1 MVQNNLGNP
10 QLEVTN
16 VEEVKDGLNHIVVDS
31 IQYGNQ
37 EMIMEK
43 NVSVTMKD
51 GEQLYIN
58 IFRPDKEGQFPVV
71 MSADTYG
78 KDNKPKITNMG
89 AAWPTLGAI
98 PTSSFTPEESPDPG
112 FWVPNDYV
120 VVKVALRGSAG
131 SNGVLS
137 PWSKRE
143 AEDYYEVIEWA
154 AQQNWS
160 NGNIGTNGV
169 SYLAVTQWW
178 VASLN
183 PPHLKAMIPWE
194 GLNDMYREVAFH
206 GGIPDTGFFRFWIQ
220 GIFARWTDNPNIED
234 LIQAQKDHPLFDE
247 FWKQRQAPLA
257 HITTPLL
264 TCASWSTQGLH
275 NRGSFEGFKQAS
287 SENKWLYVHGRKEWE
302 SYYARENLE
311 RQKEFFDYYLKE
323 EDNDWLETPHVI
335 YEVRDKL
342 YRGEFKNATQ
352 FPLPNTNYQALY
364 LNNSDMSLNNQSI
377 STGTVASYNSE
388 SNEEEL
394 RYTYT
399 FNQDTELVGNMKL
412 KLWVAAEEADDLDIF
427 AGIKKLDHKGN
438 EVHFPDF
445 NHIEKGQVATGWL
458 RASHRELDETKS
470 TIAQPW
476 HTHAHEQKV
485 TPNEIVPVE
494 IELLPSGTLFKKGE
508 ILVVVVKGNEIIKG
522 NSTPLPNMKTRYEH
536 EDTVNKGNHRV
547 YTGGDFDSHL
557 IIPVIE

>member
-1 MVQNNLGNP
+1 MINNNLGNP
-10 QLEVTN
+10 KLEVTN
-16 VEEVKDGLNHIVVDS
+16 VEEVKEGLNHIVVDS
-31 IQYGNQ
+31 VQYGNQ

-43 NVSVTMKD
+43 DVPVTMKD
-51 GEQLYIN
+51 GEILYVN
-58 IFRPDKEGQFPVV
+58 VFRPNKDDQFPVV

-89 AAWPTLGAI
+89 AAWPTLGSI

-154 AQQNWS
+154 AEQEWS

-206 GGIPDTGFFRFWIQ
+206 GGMPDTGFFRFWIQ
-220 GIFARWTDNPNIED
+220 GIFARWEDNPNIED
-234 LIQAQKDHPLFDE
+234 LIQAQKDHPLFDD

-257 HITTPLL
+257 NITIPLL

-275 NRGSFEGFKQAS
+275 NRGSFEGFKQAG

-335 YEVRDKL
+335 YEVRDKF
-342 YRGEFKNATQ
+342 YRGQFKTAEN

-364 LNNSDMSLNNQSI
+364 LNNSDMSLNDQSI
-377 STGTVASYNSE
+377 STDTVASYNSE
-388 SNEEEL
+388 SNEDEL

-399 FNQDTELVGNMKL
+399 FNKDTELVGNMKL
-412 KLWVAAEEADDLDIF
+412 KLWVAAEEADDLDLF
-427 AGIKKLDHKGN
+427 AGIKKLDRRGN

-476 HTHAHEQKV
+476 HTHEHEHKV
-485 TPNEIVPVE
+485 SPNEIVPVE

-508 ILVVVVKGNEIIKG
+508 SQVVVVKGNEIIKG

-536 EDTVNKGNHRV
+536 EDTVNKGNHLI
-547 YTGGDFDSHL
+547 YTGGDYDSHL
-557 IIPVIE
+557 IIPVSE

>member
-1 MVQNNLGNP
+1 MTSKLLGNP
-10 QLEVTN
+10 KLTVTDVN
-16 VEEVKDGLNHIVVDS
+16 DVKEGLNHIVVDS
-31 IQYGNQ
+31 VQFGNQ

-43 NVSVTMKD
+43 DVTVEMKD
-51 GEQLYIN
+51 GEKLYVN
-58 IFRPDKEGQFPVV
+58 IFRPNKEGQFPVV

-89 AAWPTLGAI
+89 ANWPTLGAI

-112 FWVPNDYV
+112 FWVPQDYV
-120 VVKVALRGSAG
+120 VIKVALRGSSK

-154 AQQNWS
+154 AQQEWS

-206 GGIPDTGFFRFWIQ
+206 GGIPDTGFYRFWIQ

-234 LIQAQKDHPLFDE
+234 LIQAQKDHPLFDD
-247 FWKQRQAPLA
+247 FWKQRQAPL
-257 HITTPLL
+257 HQIKTPILA
-264 TCASWSTQGLH
+264 CASWSTQGLH

-287 SENKWLYVHGRKEWE
+287 SEDKWLYIHGRKEWE

-311 RQKEFFDYYLKE
+311 RQKAFFDYYLKE
-323 EDNDWLETPHVI
+323 EDNDWKDTPTVT
-335 YEVRDKL
+335 YEVRDQF
-342 YRGEFKNATQ
+342 YRGEFKTATS
-352 FPLPNTNYQALY
+352 FPLPNTEYTPLY
-364 LNNSDMSLNNQSI
+364 LNGKELTLNQNAVSEEN
-377 STGTVASYNSE
+377 TTSYDSE
-388 SNEEEL
+388 NEKDEV
-394 RYTYT
+394 RFSYT
-399 FNQDTELVGNMKL
+399 FDKDTELVGNMNL
-412 KLWVAAEEADDLDIF
+412 KLWVSTDDTDDMDLF
-427 AGIKKLDHKGN
+427 AGIKKLDRRGN

-445 NHIEKGQVATGWL
+445 NHIEDGQVATGWL
-458 RASHRELDETKS
+458 RASHRELDQEKS

-476 HTHAHEQKV
+476 HTHEQELKLNNGEV
-485 TPNEIVPVE
+485 VPVE
-494 IELLPSGTLFKKGE
+494 IELLPSGTLFKQGE
-508 ILVVVVKGNEIIKG
+508 TLEVVVKGSEVVKG
-522 NSTPLPNMKTRYEH
+522 NSTPGMSTRYEH
-536 EDTVNKGNHRV
+536 NETVNKGHHHIH
-547 YTGGDFDSHL
+547 TGGQYDSQL
-557 IIPVIE
+557 IIPVTK